1 MSKRKGHQ
9 GFVSQRVP
17 GMVAEAVVGCALH
30 WYGAWRFQS
39 VLSLSSAWEG
49 GLLSPL
55 CADEEIVKEKVSELS
70 TSGNNLMIELDPEIN
85 STSSYWS

>member
-1 MSKRKGHQ
+1 MSKRKGHRGLFLRECQ
-9 GFVSQRVP
+9 GWWSKLSL
-17 GMVAEAVVGCALH
+17 GCALH
-30 WYGAWRFQS
+30 WYGTWRFQS

-55 CADEEIVKEKVSELS
+55 CADEEVVKEKVSELS